1 MLTVLVAIVAL
12 RGARWFLE
20 QRGPPPAVVS
30 QPAAAAPE
38 PRPTVAATPGVAG
51 VAAEPA
57 TPTPGSARPEDVARQ
72 FLALWAE
79 GRYDA
84 MYDLMAAEARSRY
97 ARDAVGRRLRAIAE
111 EATAQR
117 VSLTLGTVEG
127 LPADAARVVIPFVA
141 VYETAR
147 VGRVEE
153 RRTLT
158 MVRED
163 GRWRVLWSPAVVFE
177 GLSDTTYVRMLP
189 EDPVRGAV
197 LDRSGQALAVQGGL
211 LAIGLQP
218 GKIADEQQF
227 LSSVSGYLGWTPE
240 RLQAAYAGARP
251 DWWVPLVELPLSRLS
266 EAQARIGDVP
276 GVLLREKPARVYPH
290 GAVAAHVV
298 GYLGRP
304 TAEELAKLRA
314 RGFGEDDWV
323 GRAGVEGEL
332 QDILAGEKGGRLAIV
347 DGRENPV
354 RQVVERAAT
363 AGSDVLL
370 ALDLGLQRLAEEVLG
385 ERRGSIVLLDPRDNG
400 VLALASWP
408 RFDPNQFILGF
419 TSEEWQ
425 KLSQNPS
432 QPFLNRA
439 TQGAY
444 PMGSVFKVVTM
455 AAGLERGGYTP
466 DTAFECRG
474 TWTGYGPGQ
483 VFYDW
488 LPQGHGRLTL
498 REGLS
503 QSCNIVF
510 YEISKTLNDRD
521 PNLLAQYAR
530 AFGLGEPSGARGIDE
545 AAGTVPDPA
554 WKRRAIGQDWF
565 GGDAANLAIG
575 QG

>member
-12 RGARWFLE
+12 LGARWVLE

-84 MYDLMAAEARSRY
+84 MYDLLAAEARSRY

-332 QDILAGEKGGRLAIV
+332 QDILAGEK
-347 DGRENPV
+347 
-354 RQVVERAAT
+354 
-363 AGSDVLL
+363 
-370 ALDLGLQRLAEEVLG
+370 
-385 ERRGSIVLLDPRDNG
+385 
-400 VLALASWP
+400 
-408 RFDPNQFILGF
+408 
-419 TSEEWQ
+419 
-425 KLSQNPS
+425 
-432 QPFLNRA
+432 
-439 TQGAY
+439 
-444 PMGSVFKVVTM
+444 
-455 AAGLERGGYTP
+455 
-466 DTAFECRG
+466 
-474 TWTGYGPGQ
+474 
-483 VFYDW
+483 
-488 LPQGHGRLTL
+488 
-498 REGLS
+498 
-503 QSCNIVF
+503 
-510 YEISKTLNDRD
+510 
-521 PNLLAQYAR
+521 
-530 AFGLGEPSGARGIDE
+530 
-545 AAGTVPDPA
+545 
-554 WKRRAIGQDWF
+554 
-565 GGDAANLAIG
+565 
-575 QG
+575 